1 MRQRLLRRRE
11 RSMARRAAGGGRI
24 DLSPRARMIGGWLV
38 ALLLVLGVAGAVRF
52 FGESSEGALGGPDGS
67 AAPGATPGAIVFG
80 TLLTP
85 ERQVPLD
92 ARATSFSRGDTF
104 AYAVEEAAPARRV
117 YVEVG
122 RTGGGAVET
131 VQEPVEAQRIPDAPG
146 PIAFSVPAAAL
157 LDAWGPGTYLM
168 RIRLAA
174 GGPVIAEGQFTL
186 AEASQSP

>member
-1 MRQRLLRRRE
+1 
-11 RSMARRAAGGGRI
+11 
-24 DLSPRARMIGGWLV
+24 MIGGWLV

-52 FGESSEGALGGPDGS
+52 FGESSEGAVGDPNGSGGP
-67 AAPGATPGAIVFG
+67 AATPGAIVFG

-92 ARATSFSRGDTF
+92 SRATSFSRGDTF
-104 AYAVEEAAPARRV
+104 AYAVEEAAPARQV

-122 RTGGGAVET
+122 RTDGGAVET
-131 VQEPVEAQRIPDAPG
+131 VQEPIEAQRIPDAPG

-157 LDAWGPGTYLM
+157 LDAWGPGAYLM

-174 GGPVIAEGQFTL
+174 DGPVIAEGRFTL
-186 AEASQSP
+186 AEASPSP